1 MIAQKKQEVTIQS
14 DDLYEI
20 FNQATMKAVDGTDV
34 EVLQSLGFFSLRE
47 LNQQKDYLTAQLLGI
62 NEKITL
68 IENITI

>member
-20 FNQATMKAVDGTDV
+20 FNQQTMKGIDGTDV

-47 LNQQKDYLTAQLLGI
+47 LNQQKEYITSQLLDI
-62 NEKITL
+62 QTKIDL
-68 IENITI
+68 IESL